1 MTFAA
6 SGASLSEDASGGSLA
21 RQSPTRHRH
30 PRQRQRTREIP
41 ESLTVS
47 VSAVH
52 PGHGTF
58 GYAELLE
65 GVVATP
71 HGPAA
76 VSFLVAQRLAGDVAE
91 SAKFAIS
98 FRTEDHADGVTY
110 RVDAAELLGGIVRA
124 YFEQQ
129 KGDRPLE
136 DSDQE
141 PE

>member
-1 MTFAA
+1 M
-6 SGASLSEDASGGSLA
+6 A
-21 RQSPTRHRH
+21 RQSQTRQRH
-30 PRQRQRTREIP
+30 ARQRQKSREIP
-41 ESLTVS
+41 DSLTVS

-52 PGHGTF
+52 PAQGTF

-65 GVVATP
+65 GIVATR

-76 VSFLVAQRLAGDVAE
+76 VTFLVAQRLAGDVAE

-98 FRTEDHADGVTY
+98 FRTEEHAEGVTY

-129 KGDRPLE
+129 QGDRPLGE
-136 DSDQE
+136 TDDE
-141 PE
+141 GE

>member
-1 MTFAA
+1 M
-6 SGASLSEDASGGSLA
+6 A
-21 RQSPTRHRH
+21 RQKTPT
-30 PRQRQRTREIP
+30 RQRTPVRQKAPVIP
-41 ESLTVS
+41 GSLTVQ

-76 VSFLVAQRLAGDVAE
+76 VTFLVAQRVAGDVAE

-98 FRTEDHADGVTY
+98 FRTEKHSDGLTY

-124 YFEQQ
+124 YFEEREN
-129 KGDRPLE
+129 DRPIIEGE
-136 DSDQE
+136 DDEDADDHQME
-141 PE
+141 

>member
-1 MTFAA
+1 M
-6 SGASLSEDASGGSLA
+6 A
-21 RQSPTRHRH
+21 RQSQTRQRYTRHRH
-30 PRQRQRTREIP
+30 KTREIP

-52 PGHGTF
+52 PAQGTF

-65 GVVATP
+65 GVVATR
-71 HGPAA
+71 HGPAV

-98 FRTEDHADGVTY
+98 FRTEDHVEGVTY

-129 KGDRPLE
+129 RGDRPLE
-136 DSDQE
+136 ESE
-141 PE
+141 EASE

>member
-1 MTFAA
+1 M
-6 SGASLSEDASGGSLA
+6 A
-21 RQSPTRHRH
+21 RQKTPARQRMPTR
-30 PRQRQRTREIP
+30 PKAPVIP
-41 ESLTVS
+41 DSLTVQ

-52 PGHGTF
+52 PGHGTY

-76 VSFLVAQRLAGDVAE
+76 VSFLVAQRVAGDVAE

-98 FRTEDHADGVTY
+98 FRTENHSDGVTY

-124 YFEQQ
+124 YFEERSN
-129 KGDRPLE
+129 DRPLPEME
-136 DSDQE
+136 DDEAGGQ
-141 PE
+141 

>member
-1 MTFAA
+1 M
-6 SGASLSEDASGGSLA
+6 A
-21 RQSPTRHRH
+21 RQSQTRQRH
-30 PRQRQRTREIP
+30 SRQRQKSRAIP
-41 ESLTVS
+41 DSLTVS
-47 VSAVH
+47 VSAVR
-52 PGHGTF
+52 PGQGTF

-65 GVVATP
+65 GVVATR

-98 FRTEDHADGVTY
+98 FRTEEHTEGVTY

-129 KGDRPLE
+129 RGDRPLGE
-136 DSDQE
+136 TDGE
-141 PE
+141 AE

>member
-1 MTFAA
+1 MM
-6 SGASLSEDASGGSLA
+6 A
-21 RQSPTRHRH
+21 RQSQTRQRHARHR
-30 PRQRQRTREIP
+30 QKAREIP

-65 GVVATP
+65 GLVATR

-76 VSFLVAQRLAGDVAE
+76 VTFLVAQRLAGDVAE

-98 FRTEDHADGVTY
+98 FRTEDHVEGVTY

-129 KGDRPLE
+129 TGDRPLGE
-136 DSDQE
+136 TE
-141 PE
+141 NETE